1 MKLRPLVV
9 ADAERAMIRRV
20 IDHAARNV
28 ISRDRLQR
36 TIAGEEKP
44 VGDNPDFACVIPVGY
59 RCVYSLEEQPLGVC
73 RHLSISVLGEGG
85 APNEAAVE
93 MLATEFGFRGGL
105 EDMAHVWTEPVSA
118 GKIAVNLLQA
128 KQPV

>member
-85 APNEAAVE
+85 APNEAMRHSNCGPTANG
-93 MLATEFGFRGGL
+93 ATRLPRFR
-105 EDMAHVWTEPVSA
+105 PS
-118 GKIAVNLLQA
+118 ISSS
-128 KQPV
+128 